1 MSADDKRYF
10 YDMVVTVGEKLKHC
24 QEGSLIRE
32 YFPDTR
38 LKEIENKIARSDA
51 KDLEW
56 GYWQPFFLFLKNA
69 TEAEIN
75 AFDND
80 LQMVSH
86 QTPQGKSQVCKF
98 LKDESENDSKWMGGL
113 FEVIAK
119 SALLKCDLLSVGAL
133 DWKLSNGKVIDAKI
147 TIGQR
152 TVGVEMTT
160 LGESETSKKRWQDHC
175 EAIKEDS
182 GESFYDRQDAHTQGR
197 RLFDK
202 VYEKIAK
209 GFKPTKSQ
217 LLPEAPN
224 LLLIGFSPL
233 ISDLTPTSP
242 SIGWALDELFASQPS
257 QNTSLIS
264 LEAYLRHNRRVQ
276 AGDVA
281 ELLSAPSQISGVLL
295 FHQCRLKVARINYN
309 AREAYRLTHEEMTC
323 FEKALACPPVYWC

>member
-98 LKDESENDSKWMGGL
+98 LKDEPESASAWMGGL
-113 FEVIAK
+113 FEVFAK
-119 SALLKCDLLSVGAL
+119 SALLKSDLLSVGAL
-133 DWKLSNGKVIDAKI
+133 DWQQSNGKVIDAKI

-160 LGESETSKKRWQDHC
+160 LGESITSKQRWRDHC

-197 RLFDK
+197 RLFEK
-202 VYEKIAK
+202 VYEKIAT
-209 GFKPTKSQ
+209 GFNPTKSQ

-242 SIGWALDELFASQPS
+242 SIGWALDELFARQPS
-257 QNTSLIS
+257 QNTSLNS

>member
-160 LGESETSKKRWQDHC
+160 LGESNTSKQRWRDHC

-197 RLFDK
+197 RLFEK
-202 VYEKIAK
+202 VYEKIAT
-209 GFKPTKSQ
+209 GFNPTKSQ

-224 LLLIGFSPL
+224 LLLIGFFPL

-242 SIGWALDELFASQPS
+242 SIGWALDELFARQPS
-257 QNTSLIS
+257 QNTSLNS

-309 AREAYRLTHEEMTC
+309 AREAYRLTHEEMAC
-323 FEKALACPPVYWC
+323 FEKTLACPPVYWC

>member
-10 YDMVVTVGEKLKHC
+10 YDMVAIVGEKLKQC
-24 QEGSLIRE
+24 QRGSVIRE

-38 LKEIENKIARSDA
+38 LEVIEKKIALSDA
-51 KDLEW
+51 KDLECA
-56 GYWQPFFLFLKNA
+56 YWQPFFLFLKNA
-69 TEAEIN
+69 SEAEIT

-80 LQMVSH
+80 LRMVSD
-86 QTPQGKSQVCKF
+86 QAPQGKSQVCKF
-98 LKDESENDSKWMGGL
+98 LKDEPESDSRWMGGL
-113 FEVIAK
+113 FEVFAK
-119 SALLKCDLLSVGAL
+119 SALLKSDLLSVGAL
-133 DWKLSNGKVIDAKI
+133 DWKQSNGKEIDAKI

-160 LGESETSKKRWQDHC
+160 LGESNTSKQRWRDHC

-182 GESFYDRQDAHTQGR
+182 GESFYDRQDAYTQGR

-202 VYEKIAK
+202 VYEKIAPE
-209 GFKPTKSQ
+209 FDSTKSQ

-224 LLLIGFSPL
+224 LLLIGFFPL

-242 SIGWALDELFASQPS
+242 SIGWALDELFARQPS

-281 ELLSAPSQISGVLL
+281 KLLSAPSQISGLLL

-309 AREAYRLTHEEMTC
+309 ARASYRLTHEEMAC
-323 FEKALACPPVYWC
+323 FEKALACPPVDWC